1 MKNRNQTAGLI
12 PRGGLEPSVRFPFT
26 IERTLD
32 LYNYGRRLQR
42 KIAVFEESRD
52 PNLEK
57 IVEFAK
63 YLTAENLSAARVWK
77 YMVILNKVSDRLEKN
92 FDSVTKK
99 DIQDLV
105 SAINTSSYK
114 EWTKSAFKVIIKR
127 FWKWLKN
134 SEEYPEEVK
143 WIKTTCK
150 QKDRISV
157 KREGIL
163 TPDEAASL
171 VENCTCIRDKAMV
184 MTLFESGS
192 INPKRSLV
200 ALYKRKMLC
209 LTS

>member
-1 MKNRNQTAGLI
+1 
-12 PRGGLEPSVRFPFT
+12 
-26 IERTLD
+26 
-32 LYNYGRRLQR
+32 
-42 KIAVFEESRD
+42 
-52 PNLEK
+52 
-57 IVEFAK
+57 
-63 YLTAENLSAARVWK
+63 
-77 YMVILNKVSDRLEKN
+77 MVILNKVSDRLEKN

-209 LTS
+209 LTSLLINL